1 MALLAKLV
9 WHISFIC
16 VVKRNLAAYYAVRNL
31 YPGFWIFRKKKG
43 SRLLTSK
50 PCKAQYALDALL
62 LNQLY
67 KTPRIPDAA
76 PRCPQTMYGSECTPC
91 YCWTFHFWGAEEPPS
106 AGILFWSKLEWEKE
120 IVPLVQGWGS
130 WGCLIQRIHLLP
142 TIIGKVQKVVIVW
155 SRLGRRLVEGSGG
168 RTKLTIASSKHSL
181 FPHKSV
187 KNYMDKD
194 DFPNFHS
201 RYLNSPSVS
210 QSMMM
215 DHNSAI
221 VCVPQTIYSFLG
233 TRILP
238 ASNRKIII
246 LQQFLH
252 GNWQYRDMPSL

>member
-1 MALLAKLV
+1 MRWTPCFSTNFTKHPEFLML
-9 WHISFIC
+9 H
-16 VVKRNLAAYYAVRNL
+16 
-31 YPGFWIFRKKKG
+31 PGVHK
-43 SRLLTSK
+43 
-50 PCKAQYALDALL
+50 Q
-62 LNQLY
+62 
-67 KTPRIPDAA
+67 
-76 PRCPQTMYGSECTPC
+76 CTPC
-91 YCWTFHFWGAEEPPS
+91 YCRTFHFWGAEEPPS

-130 WGCLIQRIHLLP
+130 WGCLIQHIHLLP

-252 GNWQYRDMPSL
+252 CNWEYRDMPIL